1 MTTPASIKSYSDL
14 EGDGGSNVA
23 EQVQDQKAGIEKKL
37 SGIKHMLAIASGKGG
52 VGKSTMAMQIASAL
66 NQRGLRVSVLDADIN
81 GPSMARLA
89 GLKDAPLVPGKKG
102 LVLPRTKSGI
112 GILSF
117 GSMVP
122 ESEAVDFPSVS
133 GGESH
138 VWRATKEFS
147 TLAEFLRFTEW
158 GELDFLL
165 IDLPPGAE
173 RCFQFAEFFG
183 KRATFVM
190 VTIPSKVAHG
200 VVSRSIA
207 AIKKAG
213 SPMLG
218 YIENMKGYY
227 CADCGEI
234 KTLFPEQN
242 AKLNIPLLGS
252 VPFDPELAENC
263 DRGIS
268 IPQSRDQPDSPAAKA
283 VNQIVDQIQIRLE
296 EKL

>member
-1 MTTPASIKSYSDL
+1 MRTPF
-14 EGDGGSNVA
+14 V
-23 EQVQDQKAGIEKKL
+23 
-37 SGIKHMLAIASGKGG
+37 
-52 VGKSTMAMQIASAL
+52 
-66 NQRGLRVSVLDADIN
+66 
-81 GPSMARLA
+81 
-89 GLKDAPLVPGKKG
+89 
-102 LVLPRTKSGI
+102 PRTQSGI
-112 GILSF
+112 GVLSF

-133 GGESH
+133 GGDSH

-158 GELDFLL
+158 GKLDFLL

-183 KRATFVM
+183 KRTTFIM

-207 AIKKAG
+207 AVNKAG
-213 SPMLG
+213 SHMLG

-234 KTLFPEQN
+234 KTLFPDQST
-242 AKLNIPLLGS
+242 KLNIPLLGS

-263 DRGIS
+263 DRGITIES
-268 IPQSRDQPDSPAAKA
+268 KPDTPAAKA
-283 VNQIVDQIQIRLE
+283 VNQIVDKIQIRLE
-296 EKL
+296 EKR

>member
-1 MTTPASIKSYSDL
+1 MTTPASMKTYSDL
-14 EGDGGSNVA
+14 EGDGGSRVA
-23 EQVQDQKAGIEKKL
+23 EQVQAIKAGIDKNL

-52 VGKSTMAMQIASAL
+52 VGKSTLSMQIASVL

-89 GLKDAPLVPGKKG
+89 GLKDAPLVPGEKG
-102 LVLPRTKSGI
+102 LALPRTQSGI

-122 ESEAVDFPSVS
+122 ESKAVDFPSVS
-133 GGESH
+133 GGDSH

-147 TLAEFLRFTEW
+147 TLSEFLRFTEW

-173 RCFQFAEFFG
+173 RCYQFAEFLG
-183 KRATFVM
+183 KRTTFIM

-200 VVSRSIA
+200 VVSRSIS
-207 AIKKAG
+207 AIRNTGKT
-213 SPMLG
+213 PLG

-227 CADCGEI
+227 CAQCGSI
-234 KTLFPEQN
+234 KTLFPEET
-242 AKLNIPLLGS
+242 AELDIPLLGS
-252 VPFDPELAENC
+252 VPFDPELAKNC
-263 DRGIS
+263 DRGIT
-268 IPQSRDQPDSPAAKA
+268 IDHAPDSPTYKA
-283 VNQIVDQIQIRLE
+283 VYQVVDKILERLE
-296 EKL
+296 EK

>member
-1 MTTPASIKSYSDL
+1 MTTPASMKTYSDL

-23 EQVQDQKAGIEKKL
+23 EQIQALKAGIENNL

-52 VGKSTMAMQIASAL
+52 VGKSTMSMQIASAL

-102 LVLPRTKSGI
+102 LALPRTQSGI
-112 GILSF
+112 GVLSF

-133 GGESH
+133 GGDSH

-183 KRATFVM
+183 KRTTFIM

-207 AIKKAG
+207 AVNKAG
-213 SPMLG
+213 SHMLG

-234 KTLFPEQN
+234 KILFPDQST
-242 AKLNIPLLGS
+242 KLNIPLLGS

-263 DRGIS
+263 DRGITIES
-268 IPQSRDQPDSPAAKA
+268 KPDTPAAKA
-283 VNQIVDQIQIRLE
+283 VNQIVDKIQIRLE
-296 EKL
+296 EKR